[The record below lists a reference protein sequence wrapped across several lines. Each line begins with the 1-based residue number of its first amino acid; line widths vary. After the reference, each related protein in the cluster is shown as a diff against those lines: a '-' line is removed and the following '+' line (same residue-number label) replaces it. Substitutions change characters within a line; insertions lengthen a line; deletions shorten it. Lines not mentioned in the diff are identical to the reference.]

1 MSNPLL
7 DTLTQE
13 AAIDGIIDV
22 FLDVDALRRD
32 IGAAFDADETRY
44 IEEAF
49 ADITLI
55 TGLEFNFVE
64 TEGYSEL
71 SFHKI
76 DVDHG
81 GLEGWG
87 VEEGAVGLA
96 TPSRE
101 KDHNVIYFEEVVDEA
116 LQEAVMY
123 HEIGHVF
130 GLEHSSDPAVMMSQS
145 IMSYN
150 LDEFLGFTADDV
162 MAFNEIW

>member
-64 TEGYSEL
+64 TEGSSEL

-76 DVDHG
+76 DVDQG

-116 LQEAVMY
+116 LQEAVIY

-130 GLEHSSDPAVMMSQS
+130 GLEHPSDPAVMMSQS

>member
-13 AAIDGIIDV
+13 AATDGIIDV

-44 IEEAF
+44 IEEALV
-49 ADITLI
+49 DITLI

-64 TEGYSEL
+64 TEDASEL

-76 DVDHG
+76 DVDQG
-81 GLEGWG
+81 GLETWG
-87 VEEGAVGLA
+87 VEDGAVGLA
-96 TPSRE
+96 TPSGD

-123 HEIGHVF
+123 HGIGHVF
-130 GLEHSSDPAVMMSQS
+130 GLEHPTDQSVMMSQT
-145 IMSYN
+145 IMSYS

-162 MAFNEIW
+162 MAFNEI

>member
-7 DTLTQE
+7 DTLSQE
-13 AAIDGIIDV
+13 AALDGTIDV

-32 IGAAFDADETRY
+32 IGESFDADETCY
-44 IEEAF
+44 IKESL

-64 TEGYSEL
+64 TEGASEL

-76 DVDHG
+76 DVDQG
-81 GLEGWG
+81 GLEAWG

-101 KDHNVIYFEEVVDEA
+101 RDHNVIYFEEIVDEA

-130 GLEHSSDPAVMMSQS
+130 GLEHPSDPSVMMSQT

-162 MAFNEIW
+162 LAFNEIW